1 MKRIILL
8 NLILLCLSCGNDET
22 IKNRITELET
32 QNQVLLDSLE
42 KLAVL
47 QVYSSE
53 IIILPENSDLKQNEK
68 NRFVG
73 YIVEHQK
80 YLKYNLYKVD
90 TTHYTAGAKKELIG
104 SGLTDYKFDFEYI
117 PEKQKENWIHI
128 LAEFD
133 LDSVKVQMPGIVIM
147 DAK

>member
-8 NLILLCLSCGNDET
+8 NLVLLCLSCGNDET
-22 IKNRITELET
+22 LQNRISELET

-42 KLAVL
+42 KLAVS

-53 IIILPENSDLKQNEK
+53 IIILPENSDLKLNEK

-80 YLKYNLYKVD
+80 FLKYNLYSVD
-90 TTHYTAGAKKELIG
+90 TTYYLAGAKKELIE
-104 SGLTDYKFDFEYI
+104 SGLTDFKFDFEFI
-117 PEKQKENWIHI
+117 PEKQRENWVHI
-128 LAEFD
+128 MAEFD
-133 LDSVKVQMPGIVIM
+133 LDSVKVQIPGIVVM